1 MVIGFLTRANMQS
14 TTGQDEFPDLKSHVA
29 MWGGFTSLLLRG
41 IIGVIVVVLF
51 VGWIT
56 GVL

>member
-1 MVIGFLTRANMQS
+1 MQS
-14 TTGQDEFPDLKSHVA
+14 PATNDEFPDLKSHVS
-29 MWGGFTSLLLRG
+29 MWTGFTTLLVRS
-41 IIGVIVVVLF
+41 IIGVIIVVLF

>member
-1 MVIGFLTRANMQS
+1 MDTPTTAEDFKDIARHEHMWSGFTRFLT
-14 TTGQDEFPDLKSHVA
+14 
-29 MWGGFTSLLLRG
+29 RG

-56 GVL
+56 GTI